1 MQSGS
6 SEHVAQVVG
15 MAGVLACTYPMLRL
29 EDVKRVELEPEAG
42 VNSHLPQPPELTLDD
57 PNYGRMP

>member
-1 MQSGS
+1 
-6 SEHVAQVVG
+6 

-29 EDVKRVELEPEAG
+29 EDVKEVELEPEAG
-42 VNSHLPQPPELTLDD
+42 VNSHLPQPPVQTLDD